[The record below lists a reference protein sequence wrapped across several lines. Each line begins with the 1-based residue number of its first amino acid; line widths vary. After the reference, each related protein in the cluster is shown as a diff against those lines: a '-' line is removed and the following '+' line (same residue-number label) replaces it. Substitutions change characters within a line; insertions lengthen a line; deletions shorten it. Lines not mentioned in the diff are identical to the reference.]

1 MSEETIEM
9 EYVFIKIGD
18 DPIESNNLIA
28 SPVLMSTGE
37 ANFVNEFLKESN
49 SDFVYETLR
58 KDNS

>member
-18 DPIESNNLIA
+18 DPIEANNQIA